1 MLDRAQRFLHR
12 FETYLLAG
20 LLTALLLMS
29 VLQIILRVFFD
40 TGFIWAEAV
49 SRQGVLWLA
58 LLGALS
64 ATREK
69 KHISIDALPR
79 LLPAKTHQAVWA
91 ISQLAASIVAA
102 ALTWYGW
109 GMVQLERE
117 APGVFV
123 GTIPSWWPMCL
134 FVAGFGL
141 ISLRFVF
148 AAFSKPAEPN
158 L

>member
-1 MLDRAQRFLHR
+1 MLQKAQQFLHR
-12 FETYLLAG
+12 FETYLLAA

-29 VLQIILRVFFD
+29 VAQIVLRVFFD

-49 SRQGVLWLA
+49 SRQGVLWLT

-69 KHISIDALPR
+69 KHIAIDALPR
-79 LLPAKTHQAVWA
+79 FLPKKSHQIVWTV
-91 ISQLAASIVAA
+91 SQLITAVVAGA
-102 ALTWYGW
+102 VTWYGW

-123 GTIPSWWPMCL
+123 AGIPSWWPMCA
-134 FVAGFGL
+134 FVLGFGL
-141 ISLRFVF
+141 ISMRFVF

-158 L
+158 Q

>member
-1 MLDRAQRFLHR
+1 MFEKAGRFLHR
-12 FETYLLAG
+12 FETYLLAA

-29 VLQIILRVFFD
+29 VTQIVLRVFFD

-79 LLPAKTHQAVWA
+79 FLPPKSHQAVWT
-91 ISQLAASIVAA
+91 ISQLAAAALTA

-117 APGVFV
+117 APGFFV
-123 GTIPSWWPMCL
+123 ANIPTWWPMCV
-134 FVAGFGL
+134 FVGGFGL

-148 AAFSKPAEPN
+148 AAFSKPPEPN
-158 L
+158 A